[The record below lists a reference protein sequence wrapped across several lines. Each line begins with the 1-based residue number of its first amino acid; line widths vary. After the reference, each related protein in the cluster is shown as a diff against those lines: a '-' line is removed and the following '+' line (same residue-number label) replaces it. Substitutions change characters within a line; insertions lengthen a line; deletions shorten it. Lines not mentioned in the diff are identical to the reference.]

1 MLAGPAWVPLDG
13 EAVVNAHGGDQC
25 RGPRHGTQQRPHR
38 GPGSRDALLGV
49 DESGGA
55 ETGSG
60 EGPPWTGLPEPA
72 DHERVADADRA
83 AAAESMPW
91 PGLELDD
98 WNAGWDG
105 DANSDSDG
113 ETHGDHGADHGVATP
128 TDFQQELDWL
138 AGSTLPVRQ
147 AASPARGTRRSSE
160 EHDDDDEDGEPQ
172 QPAAYSM
179 EWVMDD
185 MALLD
190 APADSLKGNLEHH
203 GPGSG
208 AEAAEPRTPPFSAAA
223 PTAELPTS
231 RDGRPKPA
239 PAWIAG
245 ALYYIATEQDLSR
258 LIGISIRQSPG
269 SGAGTRFR
277 IENLGVNGK
286 PIAVMLREILRL
298 AGSEINLPGWDA
310 VRKHLSGQAKWWKN
324 PNRGGNQRGD
334 FTQVYL
340 EQTPGSFKQM
350 KDALLRAHPGLVEE
364 AKRNWRE
371 AWDRGDLQSLSV
383 LPARNPPGAREK
395 KRKKQPQLSAGA
407 PQSESTTPEPPPAAE
422 PTEPTEPTEPVEPTM
437 WKNPRKKKQRQAAEG
452 TTTMLKRKIEVQ
464 AAQVPPGN
472 QRRQPGVATLI

>member
-113 ETHGDHGADHGVATP
+113 ETHGDHGDDHGVATP

-383 LPARNPPGAREK
+383 LPARNPAGARE
-395 KRKKQPQLSAGA
+395 
-407 PQSESTTPEPPPAAE
+407 
-422 PTEPTEPTEPVEPTM
+422 
-437 WKNPRKKKQRQAAEG
+437 
-452 TTTMLKRKIEVQ
+452 
-464 AAQVPPGN
+464 
-472 QRRQPGVATLI
+472 